1 MHLTG
6 RQIEDYHSRA
16 LPPREL
22 LEMDDHLAACPDCR
36 LRVAEGETLSGAF
49 AAWET
54 VPEEP
59 TAVRLDLGEILDEI
73 DARKSR
79 TRPWRMA
86 LLAAAL
92 ILLACGIFWIAWI
105 ARGPEPAGT
114 LAQSTQQSAQ
124 APGPVLRG
132 PASAPGFTLQAPLST
147 EVPGGR
153 PTFRWTPLSG
163 AESYRVT
170 YRVIYRVMVFD
181 RDFNRVLDSGPLS
194 GTDWT
199 PDRPL
204 PALPAGT
211 YTWQVKARRGG
222 EEVTAPGPGLPQALF
237 RVVGSG

>member
-22 LEMDDHLAACPDCR
+22 LEVDDHLAACPECR
-36 LRVAEGETLSGAF
+36 LRVAEGEPLSGAL

-73 DARKSR
+73 EARKSR
-79 TRPWRMA
+79 TRPWRTA

-92 ILLACGIFWIAWI
+92 ILLACGIFWIA
-105 ARGPEPAGT
+105 RRPEPAGPR
-114 LAQSTQQSAQ
+114 LAHTAQ

-132 PASAPGFTLQAPLST
+132 PVSTPGFTLQAPLST

-153 PTFRWTPLSG
+153 PTFRWTPLAG
-163 AESYRVT
+163 AEL
-170 YRVIYRVMVFD
+170 YRVMVFD
-181 RDFNRVLDSGPLS
+181 RDFNRMADSGPLS
-194 GTDWT
+194 GTEWT
-199 PDRPL
+199 PERPL
-204 PALPAGT
+204 PGGT
-211 YTWQVKARRGG
+211 YTWQVKARRRGG
-222 EEVTAPGPGLPQALF
+222 EEITAPGPGLPQAIF
-237 RVVGSG
+237 QVVQSPSPINTNPAQ